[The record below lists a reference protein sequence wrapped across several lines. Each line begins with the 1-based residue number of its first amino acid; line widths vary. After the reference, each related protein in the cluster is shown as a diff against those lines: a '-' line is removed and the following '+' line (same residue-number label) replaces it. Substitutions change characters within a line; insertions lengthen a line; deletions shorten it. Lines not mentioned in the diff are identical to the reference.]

1 MTSQV
6 FNPFEVEPTQ
16 PFMLRDILPG
26 PAWAPF
32 QAAPQC
38 PTARVQAPAQAGPR
52 KKYRMAAVLAA
63 VCLEVAIPLGVFGIW
78 ELWSHLR

>member
-6 FNPFEVEPTQ
+6 FNPCEVESPQ

-32 QAAPQC
+32 RAAPPTPAAC
-38 PTARVQAPAQAGPR
+38 PEKSPAPAGKMQFRWAT
-52 KKYRMAAVLAA
+52 VLAT
-63 VCLEVAIPLGVFGIW
+63 VCFEVAIPLGVFGIW
-78 ELWSHLR
+78 QFWIHAR